1 MLIISAIVMSE
12 VLYLL
17 SDTARL
23 LRRAFDAR
31 VSQLGMTSTQARL
44 LLVLSR
50 HEGENQAAYAERL
63 EVEPITLCRLIDRM
77 AESGLIERRSDPSDR
92 RAWRIFLTAESR
104 LKLDEVRAC
113 LAGLEDE
120 VLDGLDANSLTALS
134 RHLETI
140 RGNIA
145 EGRSLGVTVNG

>member
-1 MLIISAIVMSE
+1 MSE

-44 LLVLSR
+44 LLILTR

-63 EVEPITLCRLIDRM
+63 EVEPITLTRLIDRM
-77 AESGLIERRSDPSDR
+77 VEGGLIERRPDPADR
-92 RAWRIFLTAESR
+92 RAWRIHLTESSR
-104 LKLDEVRAC
+104 RKIDEVRAC
-113 LAGLEDE
+113 LVGLEDE
-120 VLDGLDANSLTALS
+120 VLGGLDTARLGALS
-134 RHLETI
+134 DLLSTI
-140 RGNIA
+140 RGNILH
-145 EGRSLGVTVNG
+145 GRTMEAVHG

>member
-1 MLIISAIVMSE
+1 MSE

-44 LLVLSR
+44 LLTLSR

-63 EVEPITLCRLIDRM
+63 EVEPITLTRLIDRM
-77 AESGLIERRSDPSDR
+77 VEGGLIERRTDPGDR
-92 RAWRIFLTAESR
+92 RAWRIHLTQDSWR
-104 LKLDEVRAC
+104 KIDEVRAC
-113 LAGLEDE
+113 LVGLEDE
-120 VLDGLDANSLTALS
+120 VLGGLDTARVGALS
-134 RHLETI
+134 DLLTTI
-140 RGNIA
+140 RGNILH
-145 EGRSLGVTVNG
+145 GRTMEVVHG

>member
-1 MLIISAIVMSE
+1 MSVMSE

-44 LLVLSR
+44 LLTLSR
-50 HEGENQAAYAERL
+50 HEGENQASYAERL
-63 EVEPITLCRLIDRM
+63 DVEPITLCRLIDRM
-77 AESGLIERRSDPSDR
+77 AEGGMIERRTDPADR
-92 RAWRIFLTAESR
+92 RAWRVHLTESSR
-104 LKLDEVRAC
+104 RKVDEVRAC
-113 LAGLEDE
+113 LDGLEDE
-120 VLDGLDANSLTALS
+120 VLQGLDAGKVALLS
-134 RHLETI
+134 GLLDTI

-145 EGRSLGVTVNG
+145 PGRTVEAVHG